1 MSTYFSIN
9 ENLNTSLNNGAAYC
23 ILEETRK
30 SFDNKFIDCFNYI
43 YEGYDIGMN
52 LVIFN
57 ATSNECYNYF
67 YQKCEVAMK
76 YFPDSEHAD
85 GMAPNLI
92 AGIMLK
98 WGELLE
104 TLRKDPRYKVD

>member
-9 ENLNTSLNNGAAYC
+9 ESLNIGLNNGTAYC
-23 ILEETRK
+23 ILEETRAY
-30 SFDNKFIDCFNYI
+30 FDGTFSDCLNDI
-43 YEGYDIGMN
+43 YEGYDIGMT

-57 ATSNECYNYF
+57 EASSECYNYF
-67 YQKCEVAMK
+67 YQKCEIAMK
-76 YFPDSEHAD
+76 HFPDSEHAD

>member
-1 MSTYFSIN
+1 
-9 ENLNTSLNNGAAYC
+9 
-23 ILEETRK
+23 
-30 SFDNKFIDCFNYI
+30 
-43 YEGYDIGMN
+43 
-52 LVIFN
+52 
-57 ATSNECYNYF
+57 
-67 YQKCEVAMK
+67 MK
-76 YFPDSEHAD
+76 HFPDSEHAD